1 VKDDPGTTAG
11 QDRDETPTERLD
23 RQFEDLLQ
31 ELRVSQAGVQILFAF
46 LLGIAFTPVF
56 AQVDQWQRDVY
67 IATLIVT
74 VVAAILFVGPVSYH
88 RIVFRQKMRG
98 SLVRASN
105 AMAIGGLVC
114 LMLAMVGAVLLA
126 VSVVLGSSWATWTSA
141 GVAVVFV
148 VVWYVFP
155 LVHRWR
161 GNHLDRPGA
170 NAVRRQAGG

>member
-1 VKDDPGTTAG
+1 MNDDYGTTAG

-31 ELRVSQAGVQILFAF
+31 ELRASQAGVQILFAF

-74 VVAAILFVGPVSYH
+74 VLAAILFVGPVSYH
-88 RIVFRQKMRG
+88 RIVFRQRMRG

-126 VSVVLGSSWATWTSA
+126 VSVVLGSTWATWTSA

>member
-1 VKDDPGTTAG
+1 MNHDPGTTAG

-74 VVAAILFVGPVSYH
+74 VVAAVLFVGPVSYH

-126 VSVVLGSSWATWTSA
+126 VSVVLGSTWATWTSA

-148 VVWYVFP
+148 VVWYVVP

-161 GNHLDRPGA
+161 GNHLDRHGA

>member
-1 VKDDPGTTAG
+1 MNDGPGAAAND
-11 QDRDETPTERLD
+11 DRDETPTERLD

-56 AQVDQWQRDVY
+56 ERVDDWQRNVY

-126 VSVVLGSSWATWTSA
+126 VSVVLGSTWATWTSA
-141 GVAVVFV
+141 GVAVVFG
-148 VVWYVFP
+148 VVWYAVP

-161 GNHLDRPGA
+161 GNHAHRAGG
-170 NAVRRQAGG
+170 NAVRRESGA